1 MKLPLGPDNT
11 YDGYTVVVDVCLL
24 VKLVLELSVLLL
36 RGNATRVQ
44 TCWLLESRRSFKPYV
59 DRRDRSSR
67 GIRTGAVDAGADG
80 DHYKLSARN
89 ATL

>member
-44 TCWLLESRRSFKPYV
+44 TCWLLESRRSFKP
-59 DRRDRSSR
+59 
-67 GIRTGAVDAGADG
+67 
-80 DHYKLSARN
+80 
-89 ATL
+89 